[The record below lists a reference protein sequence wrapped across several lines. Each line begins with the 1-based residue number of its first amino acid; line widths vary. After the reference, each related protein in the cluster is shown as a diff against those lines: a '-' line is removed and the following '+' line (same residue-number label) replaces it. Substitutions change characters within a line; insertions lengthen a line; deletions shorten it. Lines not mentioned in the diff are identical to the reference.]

1 MNSRLPPALAIGGL
15 VAALTLAPLFTLLI
29 GSFRPDGLPS
39 SPGWTFEHYM
49 EVWGTARMWRLLAN
63 SLVFAG
69 ASTLIA
75 IVVGGALSWLIER
88 TDLPARNVFR
98 AMILMPMAT
107 PPLLLAIGWA
117 LVLAPK
123 IGILSIALSPIL
135 GPVDRFFEIYSL
147 PGAIFVQSLAYV
159 PTAVLMLS
167 PAIRALDPALEEAAL
182 AAGASRWQILRRI
195 GLPILR
201 PALLSTATI
210 LIIVGVLAFD
220 VPAVIGIPGHVDLLS
235 IEIFRMMTP
244 PSGFPEYGPAAATN
258 TILLALLAIGLV
270 LYRHTI
276 RQAARFATIT
286 GKGYKPAEIRLG
298 RWRGAAGFF
307 FALYFVFAVALPF
320 VALLWASVIPYF
332 AGFSLAMLQRASFKA
347 YTDLLASPRLHEAL
361 VNAAAIAVAASAA
374 LVVIALAVAWIVLR
388 SKLRRAWL
396 LDVVAM
402 IPLGVPPLMTGI
414 ALVFVAFSIK
424 FLPLYGTIWVI
435 ALGHV
440 IAFLPISSRMMQSGL
455 LQITGELEEAA
466 HVAGA
471 SVARTVWRILLPLL
485 VPTIMAMVVWVLV
498 HSVREFS
505 IAVMLQSG
513 RNGVLSTMLFNF
525 WETGSPERAAAL
537 AVMLMLMLLG
547 LTAFFSLLAPK
558 QREF

>member
-1 MNSRLPPALAIGGL
+1 MLFRS
-15 VAALTLAPLFTLLI
+15 LTLAPLFTLLI

-135 GPVDRFFEIYSL
+135 GPIDRFFEIYSL

-435 ALGHV
+435 VLGHV